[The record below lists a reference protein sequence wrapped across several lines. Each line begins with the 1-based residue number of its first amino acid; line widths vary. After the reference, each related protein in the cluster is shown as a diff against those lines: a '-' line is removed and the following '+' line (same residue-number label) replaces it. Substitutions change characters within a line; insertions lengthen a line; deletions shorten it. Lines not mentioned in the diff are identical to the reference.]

1 MRIWDQSL
9 KKRKICLQNLT
20 KEQKQPP
27 VVFLQQANICN
38 IFILCLQIRFISRSD
53 QGIYLMNFP
62 SQIYFNDFNHGYK
75 AALLKKN
82 FLWLLSVFVDVA
94 SYCYYEKRRRT
105 DARSLSI
112 VILFQLQSL
121 IILRV
126 RTMFLLRN
134 FHTSRGIFEIAMMNI
149 FNNYIA
155 VAV

>member
-1 MRIWDQSL
+1 MGIRNQFL

-62 SQIYFNDFNHGYK
+62 SQICFNDIDHGYK

-82 FLWLLSVFVDVA
+82 SLWLLSVYVDVA

-105 DARSLSI
+105 DTRSLSI
-112 VILFQLQSL
+112 FILFQLQSL
-121 IILRV
+121 MILRV
-126 RTMFLLRN
+126 RTMSLLRN
-134 FHTSRGIFEIAMMNI
+134 FHTRRGIFEIAMMNI
-149 FNNYIA
+149 FKNCIA